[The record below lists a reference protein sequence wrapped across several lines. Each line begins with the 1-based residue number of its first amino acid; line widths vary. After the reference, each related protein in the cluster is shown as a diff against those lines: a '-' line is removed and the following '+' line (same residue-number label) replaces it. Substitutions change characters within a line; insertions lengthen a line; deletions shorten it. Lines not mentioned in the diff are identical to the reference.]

1 MDKIET
7 CGNSLI
13 QHGKES
19 NRIYLM
25 KYSEQD
31 SPVELIECLEK
42 MAEQKGYSKI
52 FIKVPES
59 KTDVFI
65 DAGYILEAKIPGF
78 FSGKTAGCFLALYLD
93 PARSILDKDEKEK
106 IDQILSICEQKKSAV
121 LPATEFEFRALGKD
135 DLEDLAAL
143 YSVVFK
149 TYPFP
154 IHNVEYLYDTM
165 QTHVRYYGAFADNR
179 LVAASSAETEQ
190 ELGNAEMTDFATHP
204 EFRGHGLALYLLKTM
219 EEKLRDQDFYVL
231 YTIARAVS
239 AGMNITF
246 AKAGYAHAGTLVN
259 NTQISGTIESMNVWY
274 RLLVT

>member
-1 MDKIET
+1 MDTIEP
-7 CGNSLI
+7 CGHSLI

-31 SPVELIECLEK
+31 SAPELIECLEK
-42 MAEQKGYSKI
+42 MAQQKGYSKI
-52 FIKVPES
+52 FVKVPES
-59 KTDVFI
+59 KADGFI
-65 DAGYILEAKIPGF
+65 NAGYVLEAKIPGF
-78 FSGKTAGCFLALYLD
+78 FSGKVAGCFLALYLD
-93 PARSILDKDEKEK
+93 PGRAKLTKDESEK
-106 IDQILSICEQKKSAV
+106 IDQILSICEQKKPAV
-121 LPATEFEFRALGKD
+121 LPETDFEFRALGKD
-135 DLEDLAAL
+135 DLKNLAAL
-143 YSVVFK
+143 YKVVFK

-154 IHNVEYLYDTM
+154 IHDVEYLNETM
-165 QTHVRYYGAFADNR
+165 QTHVRYYGAFTENR

-246 AKAGYAHAGTLVN
+246 AKAGYEHAGTLVN

-274 RLLVT
+274 RQLMA